1 MNLSKWKLI
10 LVMTAV
16 ALLYGSAIAQ
26 QATKPSN
33 GDSAS
38 AKSSN
43 DAVGPERI
51 TVDEL
56 KAKLAQKEPVLIIDV
71 RGSDYDASQTKIKG
85 AMRIVPAELEARLK
99 DLPRDKE
106 IVTYCACSTDGGAI
120 KARQTLLDNGFKN
133 VRALKGGW
141 NAWNSAGGAVEPK

>member
-10 LVMTAV
+10 LVMTVV

-26 QATKPSN
+26 QTAKPSN
-33 GDSAS
+33 GDNASAS
-38 AKSSN
+38 SSAE
-43 DAVGPERI
+43 AVGVERI

-56 KAKLAQKEPVLIIDV
+56 KAKLAKKEPVLIIDV
-71 RGSDYDASQTKIKG
+71 RGSDYDASATKIKG
-85 AMRIVPAELEARLK
+85 AIRIVPAELEAHLK

-141 NAWNSAGGAVEPK
+141 NAWNTAGGAVETK

>member
-26 QATKPSN
+26 QTAQSSN
-33 GDSAS
+33 GDNVSG
-38 AKSSN
+38 SSSHE
-43 DAVGPERI
+43 AVGPERI

-56 KAKLAQKEPVLIIDV
+56 KAKLAKKETILIIDV

-85 AMRIVPAELEARLK
+85 AMRIVPAELEAHLK

-120 KARQTLLDNGFKN
+120 KARQTLLENGFKN

-141 NAWNSAGGAVEPK
+141 NAWNSAGGAVETK